1 MAFAMI
7 DFRLRVRSAAAAV
20 ALVLS
25 WFAIATILA
34 EGLTAKRRS
43 FSPGATPDW
52 AVGIAPLRGDLLAD
66 VAFERA
72 TPLFKPG
79 KAPAL
84 PETQVAR
91 EKALAIARQSLSLA
105 PHSSRTWLLA
115 ARLESLTPERPSAAI
130 EALKMSYLTSSADF
144 DLIPTRLEAF
154 SALTESADAELENL
168 VRGDLRLI
176 LMRRPELKSA
186 ISSAYEKGSREGKSS
201 IYDLVTPL
209 DPNFAATLR

>member
-1 MAFAMI
+1 MI
-7 DFRLRVRSAAAAV
+7 DFRSRVWIAAAAV

-34 EGLTAKRRS
+34 EGVTARRRS
-43 FSPGATPDW
+43 FSPGATPEW
-52 AVGIAPLRGDLLAD
+52 AIGIAPLRGDLLAD
-66 VAFERA
+66 VALERA
-72 TPLFKPG
+72 TPLLKPG
-79 KAPAL
+79 KAP
-84 PETQVAR
+84 ETPAAR
-91 EKALAIARQSLSLA
+91 ETALAIARQSLSLA

-115 ARLESLTPERPSAAI
+115 ARLESLTPARPSAAI

-154 SALTESADAELENL
+154 SALTEGADPELENL

-186 ISSAYEKGSREGKSS
+186 ISSAYEKGSGEGKSS
-201 IYDLVTPL
+201 IYDLMTPL